1 MSLLPKVNSQ
11 VRVIVVWLVKRLP
24 QDLDQEA
31 HADPPKNVILALTQE
46 EVTLL
51 QQVLESRQLVYV
63 TDHAL
68 DLAAVQENQEA
79 EDKRQTIVFP
89 F

>member
-11 VRVIVVWLVKRLP
+11 VRVIVVWLVKRQP

-31 HADPPKNVILALTQE
+31 HVDLPKNVVLALTQE

-51 QQVLESRQLVYV
+51 QQVLE
-63 TDHAL
+63 
-68 DLAAVQENQEA
+68 
-79 EDKRQTIVFP
+79 
-89 F
+89 